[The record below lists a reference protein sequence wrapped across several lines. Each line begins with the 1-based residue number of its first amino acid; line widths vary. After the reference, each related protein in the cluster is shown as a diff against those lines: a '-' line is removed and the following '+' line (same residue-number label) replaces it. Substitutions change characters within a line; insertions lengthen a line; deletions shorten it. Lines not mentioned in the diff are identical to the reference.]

1 MYCSILRHDR
11 TPCLVHEDR
20 KVFLSEDRLR
30 ELQTDFGFDDDYDA
44 DIPYRQAPKKHSDHP
59 SKAMMDTSSQVP
71 ITKFFAPVSRNTA
84 PASSGAS
91 SSVGGASTSAIES
104 TLEPDSDDEYVS
116 DVDDVNGK
124 QEGDY

>member
-1 MYCSILRHDR
+1 
-11 TPCLVHEDR
+11 
-20 KVFLSEDRLR
+20 
-30 ELQTDFGFDDDYDA
+30 
-44 DIPYRQAPKKHSDHP
+44 
-59 SKAMMDTSSQVP
+59 MMDTSSQVP

-91 SSVGGASTSAIES
+91 SSVGGASTSATES

-116 DVDDVNGK
+116 DVDDVNGN

>member
-1 MYCSILRHDR
+1 LTRRNNIILWIR
-11 TPCLVHEDR
+11 C
-20 KVFLSEDRLR
+20 
-30 ELQTDFGFDDDYDA
+30 A
-44 DIPYRQAPKKHSDHP
+44 DLPYRQAPKKHFDLP
-59 SKAMMDTSSQVP
+59 SKAMMDMSSQVP
-71 ITKFFAPVSRNTA
+71 INKFFAPVSRNTA

-116 DVDDVNGK
+116 EVDDVNGE